1 MRGGTGRDELAGE
14 NGRLEV
20 RGSECDG
27 DEKVG
32 RGEVCGG
39 DKVSSSSLAKSCHE
53 MSPHESRFLRLA
65 TLGSA
70 GRSSGR

>member
-14 NGRLEV
+14 NGRLE
-20 RGSECDG
+20 CDG

-32 RGEVCGG
+32 RGIGCGG
-39 DKVSSSSLAKSCHE
+39 GKVSSSSLAKSCHE